1 MDVFEI
7 FAKLS
12 LDDSGFESGLS
23 KAKGLVSSVGGA
35 AMKGVKVVA
44 GAVTAATG
52 AMAAA
57 TTALAKSAI
66 DSYADY
72 EQLTGGVET
81 LYKDSY
87 DKIAQYAQDAYK
99 TAGMSANEYM
109 DMSIKTGAAMIASV
123 GGDTEKAAELMNT
136 SITDMADNVNKM
148 GTNMED
154 VQNAY
159 RGFSRGNFTMLD
171 NLALGFSGT
180 KEGMQELLAQAEA
193 ISGVKYDI
201 SSYGDIVQAIH
212 VVQEEMGIAGTT
224 AKEASET
231 ISGSFGMMQKAW
243 ENLVTGFAD
252 PDADLDSLF
261 DELISSAEVF
271 GDNVMPVVERTLQ
284 NVSRGIEI
292 FVPKAL
298 EKLPE
303 FFGNVGPSILNTLS
317 TIFSTVMNT
326 IPKLIYGALPTILNA
341 ISSVSLD
348 IASGLPNIL
357 QAVFGS
363 AVAVIRR
370 LIKVISDELSNG
382 DSLFSGF
389 GEVFE
394 NIVSQIN
401 ELLPQIVQLG
411 AQLIVMLSNGISQ
424 AIPELIPAIISTL
437 DAIVSAIID
446 NAPALLSAGLQIIT
460 TLASSISENIGNFT
474 DTAISIIESLL
485 SLIIENI
492 PTLIEAGLE
501 IILSLA
507 DAIIE
512 NLPKLLEAGVE
523 IISEILTA
531 VSENLPLLIDAGMQ
545 ILEFLMQAII
555 DNLPQL
561 IEIGLSLMMQI
572 IQAITENLP
581 LLVNGA
587 IQLLLG
593 LTNFIIENLPLIID
607 AGIQILMAIVDAIVD
622 TLPTLIDQII
632 EIVFAIADTII
643 DNLDTIIEAGFKI
656 LLAVVSGIV
665 KTLPKIIDAGA
676 KIIKSLISGVDSIKS
691 QLFQKF
697 TDIVNK
703 IREKVAALPEKMLTY
718 GVQIIMQLA
727 QGIANTVSSITSAM
741 SSIGT
746 TIYNGIKG
754 TIDKAKEWGTH
765 LIQNFISGLNEA
777 WKNNP
782 INKIAQGIADKL
794 AHSHPKEG
802 PLADDYTW
810 MPDMMD
816 LFTEGIKSKQGQL
829 FKTIDDTFNFGER
842 VTIPTESAFGISST
856 TSYGVPE
863 KNVTVILQID
873 KTQLGKTVFK
883 LNNEESRR
891 IGVNLVNA

>member
-401 ELLPQIVQLG
+401 ELLPQLIQLG
-411 AQLIVMLSNGISQ
+411 AQIIVMLANGITT
-424 AIPELIPAIISTL
+424 AIPELIPAMISTIESIVG
-437 DAIVSAIID
+437 AIMD
-446 NAPALLSAGLQIIT
+446 NAPALLEAGIQIIL
-460 TLASSISENIGNFT
+460 TLS
-474 DTAISIIESLL
+474 
-485 SLIIENI
+485 
-492 PTLIEAGLE
+492 
-501 IILSLA
+501 
-507 DAIIE
+507 
-512 NLPKLLEAGVE
+512 
-523 IISEILTA
+523 
-531 VSENLPLLIDAGMQ
+531 
-545 ILEFLMQAII
+545 QAIL

-561 IEIGLSLMMQI
+561 LETGLQLIMQLV
-572 IQAITENLP
+572 QAIFANLP
-581 LLVNGA
+581 LLVDAALQIVMGIA
-587 IQLLLG
+587 
-593 LTNFIIENLPLIID
+593 NFITENLSMIID
-607 AGIQILMAIVDAIVD
+607 AGISIILALIDAIIE
-622 TLPTLIDQII
+622 TLPDLVDQIV
-632 EIVFAIADTII
+632 EVVVAIAETII
-643 DNLDTIIEAGFKI
+643 SNLDKI
-656 LLAVVSGIV
+656 LAAGVQIIISLAAAII
-665 KTLPKIIDAGA
+665 KTLPKILDAG
-676 KIIKSLISGVDSIKS
+676 KRIITSLINGINSIKS
-691 QLFQKF
+691 QLYQKISE
-697 TDIVNK
+697 IVTYIINK
-703 IREKVAALPEKMLTY
+703 IKELPGKMLTY
-718 GVQIIMQLA
+718 GAQIIQNLA
-727 QGIANTVSSITSAM
+727 QGIANTVSSITNAM
-741 SSIGT
+741 STIATG
-746 TIYNGIKG
+746 IYNGIKG
-754 TIDKAKEWGTH
+754 AIEKAASWGST
-765 LIQNFISGLNEA
+765 LIGNFISGISEA

-782 INKIAQGIADKL
+782 INKIAQGIEEKL
-794 AHSHPKEG
+794 SGAKKQAETTTASASAAVNK
-802 PLADDYTW
+802 T
-810 MPDMMD
+810 
-816 LFTEGIKSKQGQL
+816 KSSGALSSGGKS
-829 FKTIDDTFNFGER
+829 FKTVGSSFDFGEN
-842 VTIPTESAFGISST
+842 VISPTESALNAPKMSNYST
-856 TSYGVPE
+856 PE
-863 KNVTVILQID
+863 KDVTVILQLD

-891 IGVNLVNA
+891 IGVSLVNA